1 MKYKASQAA
10 LILAALLCS
19 YSFSKDK
26 PKDNV
31 LNLQGAI
38 VDSQCAFNV
47 HSETRSHEW
56 MINKGVQNATDAPS
70 CTLHCVK
77 DMGGS
82 YVLVV
87 KKDVYRLDDQVKTEM
102 FAGKNVKVS
111 GTLDPKTNVLHVFSI
126 EEDK

>member
-1 MKYKASQAA
+1 MNYKARKTV
-10 LILAALLCS
+10 LILAVLLCS

-31 LNLQGAI
+31 LTLQGSI

-56 MINKGVQNATDAPS
+56 MIKKGVQNATDAPS

-87 KKDVYRLDDQVKTEM
+87 KKEVYRLDDQVKTEM
-102 FAGKNVKVS
+102 FAGKDVKVT
-111 GTLDPKTNVLHVFSI
+111 GTLDAKTHVLHVFDI